1 VKSAPHDPHVEGVV
15 RRASYLGEL
24 VEYDV
29 EVHSQLLALVEN
41 DPRHLDIQEVG
52 KTVNIGFLEDFMYVL
67 PRENPTT

>member
-1 VKSAPHDPHVEGVV
+1 M

-29 EVHSQLLALVEN
+29 EVHGQLLALVEN
-41 DPRHLDIQEVG
+41 DPRHLDIHEVG
-52 KTVNIGFLEDFMYVL
+52 ETVNIGFLEDCMYVL